1 MIGAVIFVIFFLA
14 FLGISLGMPTLP
26 PGPMIFSVVNIPR
39 TALENYPV
47 LGVPASLLIIG
58 IVNGV
63 VYGFII
69 WLIFS
74 VVSAATGRNKKK
86 GGAVTQSVTVN
97 VGEKAE
103 SSHGGGGDPTHGG
116 GGTPTSPEAR
126 K

>member
-26 PGPMIFSVVNIPR
+26 PGNMIFDILKIPIPDY
-39 TALENYPV
+39 LV
-47 LGVPASLLIIG
+47 LGIPANTLIPA

-86 GGAVTQSVTVN
+86 GETISQSVTVH
-97 VGEKAE
+97 VGDKEKEPLPEKKEPVE
-103 SSHGGGGDPTHGG
+103 SKET
-116 GGTPTSPEAR
+116 

>member
-26 PGPMIFSVVNIPR
+26 PGPMIFDVLNIPK
-39 TALENYPV
+39 TALDNYPV
-47 LGVPASLLIIG
+47 LGIPASLLIIG

-69 WLIFS
+69 WLIFT

-86 GGAVTQSVTVN
+86 GETISQTVTVH
-97 VGEKAE
+97 VGDKEKEPLPEKKEPVE
-103 SSHGGGGDPTHGG
+103 SKET
-116 GGTPTSPEAR
+116 

>member
-14 FLGISLGMPTLP
+14 FLGISLGISLP
-26 PGPMIFSVVNIPR
+26 PGNMIFDILKIPM
-39 TALENYPV
+39 TDYPV
-47 LGVPASLLIIG
+47 LGIPANTLIPA

-74 VVSAATGRNKKK
+74 VVSAVTGRNKKK
-86 GGAVTQSVTVN
+86 GETISQSVTVH
-97 VGEKAE
+97 VGDKEKEPLPEKKEPVE
-103 SSHGGGGDPTHGG
+103 SKET
-116 GGTPTSPEAR
+116 